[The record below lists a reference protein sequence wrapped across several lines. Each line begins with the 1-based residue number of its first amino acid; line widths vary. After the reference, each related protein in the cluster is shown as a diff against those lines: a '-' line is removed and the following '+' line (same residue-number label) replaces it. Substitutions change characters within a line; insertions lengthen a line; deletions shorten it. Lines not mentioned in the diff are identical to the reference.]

1 MIAAGVLPDPGD
13 VLVALALLV
22 LLIRRE
28 AVRARIGPGA
38 APRWTGADLAIPPLL
53 AVFVLIAV
61 VRIGA
66 LL

>member
-13 VLVALALLV
+13 VVVALVLLV

-28 AVRARIGPGA
+28 LVRARIGPGS

-53 AVFVLIAV
+53 AVFALIAV
-61 VRIGA
+61 GRIAA